1 MQLRQELPID
11 AVADWLQIRGVHL
24 ERPLQATLV
33 AGGRSNLTFVLT
45 AADGVKVVLRRPP
58 YDQVLATA
66 HDMNREWRF
75 LTALRDTDVPVAEP
89 LACDAEGDLLG
100 VPFYVMSF
108 VDGIVAHDAG
118 CAAALS
124 REARRSLAEALIDV
138 MAALHR
144 VDVEQ
149 VGLSDIARHD
159 AYIERQLRR
168 WKRQWDQS
176 VCTDV
181 KEVEQAY
188 ELLASGVPPQVR
200 TGVVH
205 GDLRLGN
212 VICDPAG
219 TILAVLDWELAT
231 LGDPLADL
239 GWLLSS
245 WMEPDE
251 APASLDPSQAPPSVL
266 EGFPTRR
273 WLAQRYGE
281 RSGADLSRLPFYLA
295 FANWRSACIS
305 AGVLTRYQTGA
316 MGDDGFDFRPL
327 RAAVEA
333 RAAAAVALLSD

>member
-1 MQLRQELPID
+1 MAMAPP
-11 AVADWLQIRGVHL
+11 L
-24 ERPLQATLV
+24 EATLV

-45 AADGVKVVLRRPP
+45 GGDGARVVLRRPP

-75 LTALRDTDVPVAEP
+75 LTALRGTDVPTAEP
-89 LACDAEGDLLG
+89 LACDADGDLLG
-100 VPFYVMSF
+100 APFYVMSF
-108 VDGIVAHDAG
+108 VDGLVAHDAG
-118 CAAALS
+118 SAAPLS
-124 REARRSLAEALIDV
+124 APARRSLAEGLIDV

-144 VDVEQ
+144 VDVEE

-168 WKRQWDQS
+168 WKRQWDHS

-181 KEVEQAY
+181 AAVEQAY
-188 ELLASGVPPQVR
+188 DLLAAQVPPQVR
-200 TGVVH
+200 TGIVH

-212 VICDPAG
+212 VICDPG
-219 TILAVLDWELAT
+219 GSILAVLDWELAT

-245 WMEPDE
+245 WAEPAE
-251 APASLDPSQAPPSVL
+251 ADAFPVATQAPPSVL
-266 EGFPTRR
+266 EGFPSRQ
-273 WLAQRYGE
+273 WLAERYGE
-281 RSGADLSRLPFYLA
+281 RSGADLSHLPFYLA

-316 MGDDGFDFRPL
+316 MGDDGFDFTPL

-333 RAAAAVALLSD
+333 RAGAALSLLGG